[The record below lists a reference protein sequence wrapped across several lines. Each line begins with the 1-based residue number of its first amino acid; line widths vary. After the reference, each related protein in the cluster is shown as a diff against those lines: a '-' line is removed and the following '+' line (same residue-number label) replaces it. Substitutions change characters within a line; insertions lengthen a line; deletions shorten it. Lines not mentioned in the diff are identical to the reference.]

1 MVGRGMKTWTG
12 KVTYL
17 PASEAKTIQP
27 PMSSKLGGPVAV
39 KPSEDPNHLVPQS
52 QVFLVDVD
60 IDEPDDA
67 IALNTLAQVH
77 IHCRYR
83 SISWWVWRTVSGT
96 FDVRLL

>member
-1 MVGRGMKTWTG
+1 
-12 KVTYL
+12 
-17 PASEAKTIQP
+17 
-27 PMSSKLGGPVAV
+27 
-39 KPSEDPNHLVPQS
+39 
-52 QVFLVDVD
+52 VD

-83 SISWWVWRTVSGT
+83 SIAWWVWRTVTRT